1 MGMVVNTGGPMDRNT
16 IKSHL
21 RNQKI
26 EMPSWGFAATGTRFG
41 KFPQPWSATNL
52 AEKLDDAA
60 QAQKFT
66 GILPTVALHIPWDM
80 TDDWAGLKVKA
91 AERNLTIGAINP
103 NLFQDPAYQFGSYCN
118 PDAKIRAKAVAQTK
132 TCIEVMKATGSD
144 CLSMWFAD
152 GTNYPGQDD
161 FRARRRRLVESFQ
174 QVYADLPANSRMII
188 EYKFFEPASYHTD
201 LADWGSAALL
211 CKTLGPKAQVLV
223 DTGHHPLGTNIEW
236 IVACLLDE
244 GILGGFHFNSRK
256 YADDDLTVGS
266 INPFEL
272 FLIYNELVA
281 AEMDNDA
288 KVRDCAKRVAY
299 MFDQCHQYKN
309 TIEATITSATNCQE
323 ALAKALHVDHAALA
337 KARIA
342 CDVTGAEEILKDAY
356 QTDVRP
362 LLREVRQ
369 DMGLDP
375 EPLAAFRRSGYA
387 ERAIAQRTAKHAA
400 AGAGGGF

>member
-1 MGMVVNTGGPMDRNT
+1 MDRTALKNR
-16 IKSHL
+16 L
-21 RNQKI
+21 RTQKI
-26 EMPSWGFAATGTRFG
+26 EMPSWGFMATGTRFG
-41 KFPQPWSATNL
+41 KFPQPWAATNL
-52 AEKLDDAA
+52 NEKLDDAA

-66 GILPTVALHIPWDM
+66 GILPTIALHIPWDK
-80 TDDWAGLKVKA
+80 TDDWVGLKRKA

-103 NLFQDPAYQFGSYCN
+103 NLFQDPSYQFGSFCH
-118 PDAKIRAKAVAQTK
+118 PDVAVRNKAIAHVRE
-132 TCIEVMKATGSD
+132 CIGIMKDTGSD

-152 GTNYPGQDD
+152 GSNYPGQDD
-161 FRARRRRLVESFQ
+161 FRARRRHMLASFEA
-174 QVYADLPANSRMII
+174 VYQDLPAASRILI

-211 CKTLGPKAQVLV
+211 CKKLGPKAQVLV

-244 GILGGFHFNSRK
+244 GVLGGFHFNGRK

-266 INPFEL
+266 INPYEL
-272 FLIYNELVA
+272 FLIYNELAA
-281 AEMDNDA
+281 AEEDGDA
-288 KVRDCAKRVAY
+288 RVADCAKRVAY

-309 TIEATITSATNCQE
+309 TIEATIQSAVTCQE
-323 ALAKALHVDHAALA
+323 AYARALHVDRAALA
-337 KARIA
+337 KARA
-342 CDVTGAEEILKDAY
+342 NCDVTGAEEILKDAY

-362 LLREVRQ
+362 LLRDLRIEQ
-369 DMGLDP
+369 GLDP
-375 EPLAAFRRSGYA
+375 EPLVAFRRSGYA